1 MTFTSGSADGFRIDQ
16 KRVLVYKLY
25 RKQVAGTTYSTMA
38 CNITAGLHTINHES
52 NIHFGLW
59 IYGDR
64 VYDGYGFPAGIAFNH
79 NP

>member
-38 CNITAGLHTINHES
+38 CNITDGSHTINHES